1 MRADI
6 YGNLEAFLTNWRG
19 NTTYFEMLR
28 LMASI
33 SRLFSESNTPYLDY
47 RLAENLFCK
56 YFEAQND
63 ARSCTAYDARL
74 SSLGIGIK
82 TFGINNGASTEK
94 IAEFNK
100 LKPRL
105 DTLSGVDLARQIGIF
120 RNERM
125 VFSNSTYDVTE
136 AQYHIVGRQDGC
148 LKVFNTA
155 YDTVNIDSICDVEDK
170 TTSISFNDGINEY
183 TFNKSKSV
191 LLKRFYL
198 PTDYVEVKVDI
209 LDEPLELLAQL
220 LNTPSSPLTSHVNS
234 IAPIL
239 TKIYPKE
246 VKGVDYVILPLY
258 SKRGIPHIPERSG
271 LNQWNAKGRPRDV
284 NEVYIP
290 IPKSIH
296 HLYPHF
302 FPSRDCPFELVLPDG
317 SSLSAKVCQ
326 DGGKALMSNPN
337 SALGEWI
344 LRKVLR
350 KPIGEIVTIDDLY
363 TYGIDSIKIVSTH
376 QNNAINEPVFKIIF
390 TEEGYE
396 DYSTFIDEE

>member
-1 MRADI
+1 M
-6 YGNLEAFLTNWRG
+6 
-19 NTTYFEMLR
+19 
-28 LMASI
+28 
-33 SRLFSESNTPYLDY
+33 
-47 RLAENLFCK
+47 
-56 YFEAQND
+56 
-63 ARSCTAYDARL
+63 
-74 SSLGIGIK
+74 
-82 TFGINNGASTEK
+82 
-94 IAEFNK
+94 
-100 LKPRL
+100 
-105 DTLSGVDLARQIGIF
+105 
-120 RNERM
+120 
-125 VFSNSTYDVTE
+125 
-136 AQYHIVGRQDGC
+136 
-148 LKVFNTA
+148 
-155 YDTVNIDSICDVEDK
+155 
-170 TTSISFNDGINEY
+170 
-183 TFNKSKSV
+183 
-191 LLKRFYL
+191 
-198 PTDYVEVKVDI
+198 
-209 LDEPLELLAQL
+209 
-220 LNTPSSPLTSHVNS
+220 
-234 IAPIL
+234 
-239 TKIYPKE
+239 
-246 VKGVDYVILPLY
+246 DYVILPLY

-326 DGGKALMSNPN
+326 DGGKALISNPN

>member
-82 TFGINNGASTEK
+82 TFGISKDCSMEK

-105 DTLSGVDLARQIGIF
+105 NGLFGIDLARQISSF

-125 VFSNSTYDVTE
+125 AFSNSTYNVTE
-136 AQYHIVGRQDGC
+136 TQYHIVGRQDGC
-148 LKVFNTA
+148 LKIFNTP
-155 YDTVNIDSICDVEDK
+155 YEMVNIDAICDVEDK
-170 TTSISFNDGINEY
+170 EVSISFNDGINEY
-183 TFNKSKSV
+183 SFNKSKSV

-198 PTDYVEVKVDI
+198 PTDCVEVAVDI
-209 LDEPLELLAQL
+209 LEEPLELLAQL
-220 LNTPSSPLTSHVNS
+220 LSSPTTTSATQLHN
-234 IAPIL
+234 IASVI
-239 TKIYPKE
+239 TNVHTQE

-258 SKRGIPHIPERSG
+258 SKRGTPHIPERSG
-271 LNQWNAKGRPRDV
+271 LNQWNARGRARDA

-296 HLYPHF
+296 KHYPFF
-302 FPSRDCPFELVLPDG
+302 FPDRDCPFELVLPDG
-317 SSLSAKVCQ
+317 NSLSAKVCQ

-376 QNNAINEPVFKIIF
+376 QTNGCGEPIFKIIF